1 MHLADVNGKQVIA
14 EGPSPSNR
22 GNSNPSTMK
31 REYKTKFGQD
41 SPKGDDI
48 HHLIPVNVWKED
60 PIVKALE
67 KKGAEEQKPVAGV
80 DDGNGLISVPSNS
93 NVMEDT
99 HQNLEQKGGRV
110 KIAHPSS
117 HTKWDEHV
125 ERLSKIEARKI
136 LKDGNY
142 EKLEDVP
149 IEKLEKGIKNIREQ
163 LRKDLQ
169 NAAKQIE
176 KGNYNNLPNW
186 IDPKYQLKPDPK
198 KAPPSQKKQYPRIVE
213 RPTNKDIAEF
223 RKTLTALK
231 AKVGQGTQKHEL
243 YNDRT
248 NLNADER
255 QFRALGYS
263 AMLAVK
269 DNNGHSYS
277 QPFVFQH
284 KGTEVGVYR
293 RGDYTQVATI
303 DLQQGVI
310 SVDKPFNSVE
320 DTWLA
325 EQQKVVLAQSQET
338 KKNTYQKS
346 RGFEM
351 G

>member
-1 MHLADVNGKQVIA
+1 M
-14 EGPSPSNR
+14 EG
-22 GNSNPSTMK
+22 
-31 REYKTKFGQD
+31 
-41 SPKGDDI
+41 
-48 HHLIPVNVWKED
+48 
-60 PIVKALE
+60 
-67 KKGAEEQKPVAGV
+67 
-80 DDGNGLISVPSNS
+80 
-93 NVMEDT
+93 T

-117 HTKWDEHV
+117 HTEWDKHV
-125 ERLSKIEARKI
+125 KRLSDKETKK
-136 LKDGNY
+136 LLGKKY

-149 IEKLEKGIKNIREQ
+149 IEKLEKGINNIREQ

-176 KGNYNNLPNW
+176 KGNYNNLPSW

-198 KAPPSQKKQYPRIVE
+198 KAPPSQNKQYPRLVE
-213 RPTNKDIAEF
+213 RPTDKDIAEF

-231 AKVGQGTQKHEL
+231 SKVGQGTQKHEL
-243 YNDRT
+243 YNDRA

-255 QFRALGYS
+255 QFRTLGYS
-263 AMLAVK
+263 AMLAIK
-269 DNNGHSYS
+269 DNNSHSYG

-284 KGTEVGVYR
+284 KGSEVGIYR

-310 SVDKPFNSVE
+310 SVNKPFNSVE
-320 DTWLA
+320 DNWLA
-325 EQQKVVLAQSQET
+325 EQQKVVLAQAQET
-338 KKNTYQKS
+338 QKITNQKN